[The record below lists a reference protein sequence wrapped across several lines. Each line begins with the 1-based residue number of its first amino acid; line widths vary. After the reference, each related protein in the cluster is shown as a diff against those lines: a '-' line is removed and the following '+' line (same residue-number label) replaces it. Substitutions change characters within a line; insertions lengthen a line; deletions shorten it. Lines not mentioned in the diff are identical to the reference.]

1 MTRTTKRSA
10 ALVVVLALAATAMI
24 AALTAGTAGAATK
37 IQNLKLSAKPGM
49 LAFSTTKLKAHTG
62 TVRITLV
69 NPKNSGISHGI
80 AVSGHGINRKGQ
92 VVAPGKDSVV
102 TVTLTKKG
110 TYTFFCPVPGH
121 EMAGMKGTL
130 TVS

>member
-1 MTRTTKRSA
+1 M
-10 ALVVVLALAATAMI
+10 ALAAAAII
-24 AALTAGTAGAATK
+24 AVTAGTAGAATK
-37 IQNLKLSAKPGM
+37 VQNLTLSAKPGM

-62 TVRITLV
+62 TVRITMV
-69 NPKNSGISHGI
+69 DPKNSGISHGI
-80 AVSGHGINRKGQ
+80 AVSGHGVDRKGQ